1 MPKLI
6 KPLLITLF
14 SALLLAAPLTAS
26 SQDNDGYKRLSKPQP
41 TSTAEDK
48 VEVVEIF
55 WYGCPHCYD
64 FEPHLEEWLEN
75 KPDNV
80 EFVRMPAVF
89 RQDWL
94 PHAKAYYTAK
104 ELDAVDSIHG
114 ALFAAIHEQGKRLAS
129 EAELK
134 EFFVAQGI
142 DADAFTKAY
151 NSQSVESQIQRSLAM
166 LRRYEVTGVPAVI
179 VNGKYQTSGPMA
191 GTYEG
196 MIRVMN
202 DLIERESQ

>member
-1 MPKLI
+1 MPKLTQS
-6 KPLLITLF
+6 LLITLF
-14 SALLLAAPLTAS
+14 STLLLAAPLTAS
-26 SQDNDGYKRLSKPQP
+26 SQDNDGYKRLSTPQP
-41 TSTAEDK
+41 TSTAEDTI
-48 VEVVEIF
+48 EVVEIF

-94 PHAKAYYTAK
+94 PHAKAYYTAQ
-104 ELDAVDSIHG
+104 ELDAVDQVHG
-114 ALFAAIHEQGKRLAS
+114 ALFDAIHEQGKRLAS

-134 EFFVAQGI
+134 EFFVAQGV

-151 NSQSVESQIQRSLAM
+151 NSQSVESQIQRSMAM

-202 DLIERESQ
+202 DLIERETN

>member
-14 SALLLAAPLTAS
+14 FALLLTAPLTAS
-26 SQDNDGYKRLSKPQP
+26 SQGNDGYKRLSKPQP

-104 ELDAVDSIHG
+104 ELDAIDPIHG
-114 ALFAAIHEQGKRLAS
+114 AMFAAIHEQGKRLAS

-151 NSQSVESQIQRSLAM
+151 NSQSVESQLQRSLAM